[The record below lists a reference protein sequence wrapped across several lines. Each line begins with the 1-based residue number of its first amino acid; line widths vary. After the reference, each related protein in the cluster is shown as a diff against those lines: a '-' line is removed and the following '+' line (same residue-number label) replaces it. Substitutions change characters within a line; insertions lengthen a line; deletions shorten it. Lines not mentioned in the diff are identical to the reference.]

1 MTSGFDEVL
10 DPAKLKK
17 FGVGPGT
24 VAEVFARIVMA
35 APDGVPQVDIASGIT
50 QPGLAELPQGSVSRA
65 SKLLLDLKLL
75 AQKERL
81 VIRPGRPIIRSNW
94 ARTGA

>member
-35 APDGVPQVDIASGIT
+35 APDALPQVDIATGVT
-50 QPGLAELPQGSVSRA
+50 QSCRPT
-65 SKLLLDLKLL
+65 
-75 AQKERL
+75 
-81 VIRPGRPIIRSNW
+81 VIRVGQRTPGRAGLTS
-94 ARTGA
+94 